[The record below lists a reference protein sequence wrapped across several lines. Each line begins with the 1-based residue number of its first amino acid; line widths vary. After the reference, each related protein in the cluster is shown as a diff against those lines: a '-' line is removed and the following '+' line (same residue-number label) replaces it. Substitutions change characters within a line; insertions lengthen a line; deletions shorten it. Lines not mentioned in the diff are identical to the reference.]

1 MRMYARTLCASFI
14 LACFGAFILPPAAT
28 AQVAGPNVNM
38 VSGTKWPT
46 GDPFLQ
52 RQNEPSMAVSTRNPM
67 HILAGANDY
76 RTVDLELALSGGVE
90 TGDAW
95 LGLFKSFD
103 GGLTWQSTLL
113 PGCVQQSIPQC
124 KDNGALGG
132 IYQAASDPVVRA
144 GTNGMFYY
152 AGLAFDRATSPTTAS
167 SVSSIFVARY
177 NDLNNNENLDPIT
190 YIDTHI
196 VAMGESSKFLDKP
209 SMAVDIPRAGAST
222 CSFTANEPGAGANGG
237 TLEVH
242 QSFAA
247 GNVYIAYTDF
257 LTPTKANTTPT
268 HLMFTHST
276 DCGVTWSAPV
286 QINTGTTTSQGSAIA
301 VNPLNGHVYVAW
313 RQFSSTGVPDAIM
326 MAQSGN
332 AGRSFSA
339 PVRIST
345 FQPFDQGTTGTSFRT
360 NAYPS
365 ITTDF
370 FGFVY
375 VAFSARGLTSSGD
388 ARVVAAGSIDGA
400 HWTPAFM
407 VDNPSQSA
415 QGDPAGRGHQI
426 MPAITFANGRLT
438 LLYYDLR
445 LDHYQGLYTPNS
457 ASLTGY
463 DEMLQPE
470 GELALTPAQTGQ
482 VFNNYIDDAGLT
494 LRRHTLDLR
503 VLELG
508 IFPTITL
515 GPSVLVSQYAYG
527 CCVNPNMPDIK
538 QFKFN
543 VPNLPLFAQGS
554 EPFLG
559 DYIDVVP
566 SPQFVPNGK
575 SWAYNFAPSANPLF
589 HATWTDNRDVVPP
602 ADGNWQNYTPAVPVG
617 TPSVFQPG
625 STVPSCQTGQ
635 EGMRNQN
642 IYTAQITGGLIV
654 GAPGNAKPLG
664 TTTFNGQTVPFQRAF
679 AVEAQNVT
687 SQQIFV
693 RFSIANQPTGG
704 SASFLQFSPL
714 TTLDITIPA
723 FSSVSRSVF
732 VTSTNPH
739 ATVTVNVTQ
748 ISAIGGS
755 VVANGLSATAVL
767 NPDITNPNITNPNIT
782 NPNITNPNIT
792 NFEVT
797 NPNITNPNITNPNI
811 TNPNITNPNITNPNI
826 TNPNITNVS
835 ATNPNITNTTITNP
849 DITNPNITN
858 PNITNPD
865 ITNGSIQDVVYP
877 ITNDGNTTATYT
889 VKTATF
895 SAPPSGIVLQLIINK
910 LYQTPVA
917 VNCQMGTETHWN
929 TVANITA
936 PKLYTA
942 SDPQLGNPNI
952 TNAAPNEA
960 SVTLAPS
967 ETAYITVRV
976 VNPTPLLTPFN
987 PLAAIVPV
995 TVPQAVNTQTVLS
1008 NPGTVVF
1015 PPVTVPPLVVTT
1027 ATLPD
1032 GIVGHS
1038 FNANV
1043 AAQGGNPGA
1052 DTWSVSSGTLP
1063 NTLVLNTA
1071 TGAIS
1076 GTLTAVGTF
1085 TFSIQVKDTAIGTQF
1100 PQHTVTQ
1107 SFTVHVASPLALA
1120 PVSLPGGTQGTFYSQ
1135 TILPTGGLSP
1145 VTVSLTSGAVPTGL
1159 VFKGGTITGTP
1170 TATGTSNFTVQ
1181 ATDSSNPQQVF
1192 TQSYSI
1198 NIVSPIPTVGN
1209 VVFTTQPANSVGGQA
1224 LAGSPVLVTVTDN
1237 TGAVIPGVPV
1247 TMSFNGAP
1255 PCAAATLG
1263 GSLTVT
1269 TNPVGVATFSN
1280 LSVDRGQNG
1289 YTLAA
1294 TVLGVTAVSSPF
1306 NVSGYC
1312 DTGSMNTA
1320 RRNHIVLTLPNGK
1333 ILLTGGAANGNAT
1346 GALTSAELYDPV
1358 AHTFTTISPMN
1369 VARADHAMTL
1379 LPNGTVLVTG
1389 GFNDTNIALQTAE
1402 IFNPTSNTFT
1412 LLTAPMISA
1421 RAQHTS
1427 TLLANGKVLL
1437 AGGNDATGTSLASA
1451 EIFDPVAGTFTAS
1464 THTMNSVRQIHHA
1477 DLLPNGKVLIS
1488 GGFDTNANPFASAEI
1503 YDPVADTFTLTGSMG
1518 TARGNHASA
1527 LLYTGKVLVAG
1538 GLVPSGA
1545 TTVRTATAEVYDP
1558 VAGTFSPTGSMSV
1571 PRAQYFAMVLDDG
1584 TIFISGTAALP
1595 AGASADI
1602 YNPASGTFSA
1612 TSPFTM
1618 VQVGL
1623 RQAVAPDGTVLLASG
1638 VNAST
1643 VTVPNSEIFYP
1654 PTLPPGIVITTPTVL
1669 PVGVQNQAYT
1679 QVLLEHGA
1687 VGQVTWSTTTPPPGL
1702 ALSANGIW
1710 TGTPTQAGTFN
1721 IPVQITDSS
1730 TPAQTANGTLTLV
1743 VTGVPVQFTSS
1754 TMPTA
1759 GAGRF
1764 YSQPLPI
1771 IGGTQ
1776 PYTVTQTS
1784 GTLPGGLSLSSNGVL
1799 KGTPSA
1805 AGSFTFTVHATDSS
1819 TPQQTA
1825 TQTFTMA
1832 VNTLFITT
1840 TVLPDGI
1847 VGVPYN
1853 ATIST
1858 SGGTLPLSFSVTTA
1872 AFPPGLLIQQ
1882 PAPTSQ
1888 NGALAGTP
1896 TQAGTFDFSESVV
1909 DSSNPTQTVTQN
1921 YVVTIAL
1928 SGTAA
1933 PASVTFV
1940 AQPQPSIG
1948 GQILSGSPITVRVAD
1963 ANNAAIAGALVAL
1976 SFNGAPPCSNAILSG
1991 TLSAVTGSN
2000 GQASFS
2006 DLSVD
2011 RGGFGYNLLA
2021 SAGSASAV
2029 SAGFRVQGFCGSG
2042 NLSIER
2048 EFPAQAVLGNG
2059 KVLIAGG
2066 ADNNGNA
2073 LNTAELYDPATGT
2086 TSPTGNLSDPNGRVQ
2101 QVSVVLPN
2109 GKVLLAGGSS
2119 NVAILAS
2126 AELYDPATGTF
2137 TSMGSMSEPR
2147 FLAEAVLL
2155 ADGRVLVS
2163 GGFNTNVALNTAEI
2177 YDPATGSFT
2186 RTGNM
2191 NQGRGRHTMTLLP
2204 NGKVLVTGGRDA
2216 AVNFFGLASAEI
2228 FDPSAN
2234 QGAGAFTLIG
2244 NMNSVRFVHTATLLS
2259 NGTVLI
2265 AGGFNAGNESLSVAS
2280 AEIFDPSTN
2289 TFTLTGSMNIT
2300 RARFTATLLPDGTVL
2315 MAGGINSVTG
2325 VTAPAPSEIYSPA
2338 TGAFTLTGA
2347 MITGRELPRAT
2358 ELFNGN
2364 VLVTGG
2370 DDGVN
2375 ILASTELYYNTVPIA
2390 PIVITATTIPNAFVG
2405 QPYVAM
2411 ALEQNGTGPITWSI
2425 VSGTLPPGLAG
2436 NTIGTYGVVTGTPTT
2451 AGSFTFT
2458 AQVTDGHSVATRSFT
2473 INVSVATLVFT
2484 SNIMPTGGMGRP
2496 YSQPLPVTGGTLP
2509 YTATVTSGS
2518 LPPGLALRSVGVL
2531 SGTPSSAG
2539 SFTFTVKVTDS
2550 SAPAQ
2555 SVTQT
2560 LTMAVNSLFITTT
2573 ALPSGIAGVPY
2584 NAAISTTGGTL
2595 PLTFSAATGAF
2606 PPGLTIQQ
2614 PAANPSSGALSGTP
2628 TLAGHYTFTESVTD
2642 SSSPAQAATQYYTMD
2657 VFPAAGNAVPA
2668 NLTFLSQPQ
2677 NSVGGQILGGSPV
2690 RVHVTDAKNLPIAGA
2705 SVALSFNGP
2714 PPCSSAVLSGT
2725 LTGITNGNGN
2735 AVFPDLSVDRGQLGY
2750 TLLASAGS
2758 ASAVSQTFTV
2768 NGFCQTGNLSVA
2780 RRFDTATLLQN
2791 GKVLITGGASLGS
2804 SSQAVASAELY
2815 DPSSGQF
2822 TLTGSMNVSR
2832 EFHTAT
2838 LLLNGKVLIAG
2849 GDNSTSPALGS
2860 AELYDP
2866 ATGAFTLTGSMS
2878 AAHDGHTATLLAGG
2892 RVLIAGGYDQTGL
2905 AANSAELY
2913 DPASGTFAVTGNMV
2927 SGRGQ
2932 HTASLLANGTVLLAG
2947 GVDINNNILATAE
2960 IYDPSRGVSAP
2971 TGSMSVPRIFHTQS
2985 LLPSGKVL
2993 VAGGTVAFVPI
3004 PGSPFFNDT
3013 ATATAEL
3020 YDPTAGTFSLTGSL
3034 ITPVGAGHAA
3044 TVLTDG
3050 NVLVT
3055 NGGTGGNVT
3064 GTTAEVYST
3073 TNGTFALTGS
3083 MPVDEIENT
3092 IVLLNDGTVLDTG
3105 GSNISPAGLVY
3116 YSTAPLAAMQVTTP
3130 TTLAAGQPNTTVF
3143 SNPTAFGGAA
3153 TNIASVGFNGILN
3166 GASFLSFNP
3175 LFVSGLSFSTPLPG
3189 TFVDLA
3195 TASFYPT
3202 TPYPA
3207 DFIVDSTNSNPANQ
3221 VVISIPNATRA
3232 VGLDFGALG
3241 FGGASSGNITLSN
3254 GFVLP
3259 LSSLTTVGHTQ
3270 FAGFVSATPITSL
3283 TYTVTNDHWV
3293 VLDVLLGTA
3302 NVALPN
3308 ATQGQPYAQ
3317 ILLEQGGVGPLTW
3330 SLAGGTLP
3338 PGISLSSS
3346 GILLGTP
3353 TANGAYSFSVHLV
3366 DSSNPQKSVT
3376 SATLTLNV
3384 VPVPPTGLIG
3394 SHTQGTTTVNLGW
3407 SPSVSNGVVG
3417 YNVYRAL
3424 QSGGPFTKVNAS
3436 LDATTNFT
3444 DSTVSVGN
3452 TYFYVV
3458 TAVGNGNVES
3468 VFSGQL
3474 SIVVN

>member
-1 MRMYARTLCASFI
+1 
-14 LACFGAFILPPAAT
+14 
-28 AQVAGPNVNM
+28 
-38 VSGTKWPT
+38 
-46 GDPFLQ
+46 
-52 RQNEPSMAVSTRNPM
+52 
-67 HILAGANDY
+67 
-76 RTVDLELALSGGVE
+76 
-90 TGDAW
+90 
-95 LGLFKSFD
+95 
-103 GGLTWQSTLL
+103 
-113 PGCVQQSIPQC
+113 
-124 KDNGALGG
+124 
-132 IYQAASDPVVRA
+132 
-144 GTNGMFYY
+144 
-152 AGLAFDRATSPTTAS
+152 
-167 SVSSIFVARY
+167 
-177 NDLNNNENLDPIT
+177 
-190 YIDTHI
+190 
-196 VAMGESSKFLDKP
+196 
-209 SMAVDIPRAGAST
+209 
-222 CSFTANEPGAGANGG
+222 
-237 TLEVH
+237 
-242 QSFAA
+242 
-247 GNVYIAYTDF
+247 
-257 LTPTKANTTPT
+257 
-268 HLMFTHST
+268 
-276 DCGVTWSAPV
+276 
-286 QINTGTTTSQGSAIA
+286 
-301 VNPLNGHVYVAW
+301 
-313 RQFSSTGVPDAIM
+313 
-326 MAQSGN
+326 
-332 AGRSFSA
+332 
-339 PVRIST
+339 
-345 FQPFDQGTTGTSFRT
+345 
-360 NAYPS
+360 
-365 ITTDF
+365 
-370 FGFVY
+370 
-375 VAFSARGLTSSGD
+375 
-388 ARVVAAGSIDGA
+388 
-400 HWTPAFM
+400 
-407 VDNPSQSA
+407 
-415 QGDPAGRGHQI
+415 
-426 MPAITFANGRLT
+426 
-438 LLYYDLR
+438 
-445 LDHYQGLYTPNS
+445 
-457 ASLTGY
+457 
-463 DEMLQPE
+463 
-470 GELALTPAQTGQ
+470 
-482 VFNNYIDDAGLT
+482 
-494 LRRHTLDLR
+494 
-503 VLELG
+503 
-508 IFPTITL
+508 
-515 GPSVLVSQYAYG
+515 
-527 CCVNPNMPDIK
+527 
-538 QFKFN
+538 
-543 VPNLPLFAQGS
+543 
-554 EPFLG
+554 
-559 DYIDVVP
+559 
-566 SPQFVPNGK
+566 
-575 SWAYNFAPSANPLF
+575 
-589 HATWTDNRDVVPP
+589 
-602 ADGNWQNYTPAVPVG
+602 
-617 TPSVFQPG
+617 
-625 STVPSCQTGQ
+625 
-635 EGMRNQN
+635 MRNQN
-642 IYTAQITGGLIV
+642 IYTAQITGGLVV

-687 SQQIFV
+687 NQPINV
-693 RFSIANQPTGG
+693 RFTIANQPTGG
-704 SASFLQFSPL
+704 SASFLQFSQL
-714 TTLDITIPA
+714 TTLDVTIPA

-732 VTSTNPH
+732 VTSTNAH
-739 ATVTVNVTQ
+739 ATVTVNVVQ

-755 VVANGLSATAVL
+755 VVTNGLNSSAILNPDVT
-767 NPDITNPNITNPNIT
+767 NPDITNPDVTNSGAG
-782 NPNITNPNIT
+782 NPDVT

-797 NPNITNPNITNPNI
+797 NPDITNPDVTNPD
-811 TNPNITNPNITNPNI
+811 
-826 TNPNITNVS
+826 V
-835 ATNPNITNTTITNP
+835 TNTTITNP
-849 DITNPNITN
+849 DITNPDVTN
-858 PNITNPD
+858 PDVTNVSATNPDVTNTTITNPD
-865 ITNGSIQDVVYP
+865 VTNPDITNPDVTNPDVTNGSIQDVIYP
-877 ITNDGNTTATYT
+877 MTNDGNTTATYT
-889 VKTATF
+889 VKVATTF
-895 SAPPSGIVLQLIINK
+895 TPPGGVLLQLILNK
-910 LYQTPVA
+910 LYQTPTA
-917 VNCQMGTETHWN
+917 SNCKIVKQTHWI
-929 TVANITA
+929 TVANITN
-936 PKLYTA
+936 PKLFTA
-942 SDPQLGNPNI
+942 SDPLGNPDV
-952 TNAAPNEA
+952 TNATPNEA
-960 SVTLAPS
+960 SVTLAPG
-967 ETAYITVRV
+967 EKAYITVRV
-976 VNPTPLLTPFN
+976 VNPTPALTPFN
-987 PLAAIVPV
+987 PLAAIIPV

-1015 PPVTVPPLVVTT
+1015 PPVTVPPLTVTT

-1032 GIVGHS
+1032 GIVGNS
-1038 FNANV
+1038 FNAKV
-1043 AAQGGNPGA
+1043 VAQGGNPGA

-1063 NTLVLNTA
+1063 NSLLLNTA

-1100 PQHTVTQ
+1100 PQHSTTQ
-1107 SFTVHVASPLALA
+1107 SFTVHVASPLTLT
-1120 PVSLPGGTQGTFYSQ
+1120 PLSLPGGTQGTFYSQ

-1145 VTVSLTSGAVPTGL
+1145 VTVSLTSGAVPAGL

-1198 NIVSPIPTVGN
+1198 NIVSAIPTVGN
-1209 VVFTTQPANSVGGQA
+1209 VTFTTQPANSVGGQA
-1224 LAGSPVLVTVTDN
+1224 LSGSPVQVTVTDN
-1237 TGAVIPGVPV
+1237 SEAVIPSVSV
-1247 TMSFNGAP
+1247 AMSFNGTP
-1255 PCAAATLG
+1255 PCAAAILG
-1263 GSLTVT
+1263 GTLTAT
-1269 TNPVGVATFSN
+1269 TNEAGVATFSN
-1280 LSVDRGQNG
+1280 LTVDRGQNG
-1289 YTLAA
+1289 YALKA
-1294 TVLGVTAVSSPF
+1294 TVLGVSGVSSPF
-1306 NVSGYC
+1306 NVTGYC

-1320 RRNHIVLTLPNGK
+1320 RRNHIVIALPNGK

-1346 GALTSAELYDPV
+1346 GALASAELYDPV

-1369 VARADHAMTL
+1369 VARADHTLTL
-1379 LPNGTVLVTG
+1379 LPNGTVLVAG
-1389 GFNDTNIALQTAE
+1389 GFNDANIALQTAE

-1412 LLTAPMISA
+1412 LLTAPMISS
-1421 RAQHTS
+1421 RAEHTS

-1437 AGGNDATGTSLASA
+1437 AGGNDATGASLASA

-1464 THTMNSVRQIHHA
+1464 THAMNSVRQIHHA
-1477 DLLPNGKVLIS
+1477 DLLTNGRVLIS
-1488 GGFDTNANPFASAEI
+1488 GGFDTNGNPLASAEV

-1527 LLYTGKVLVAG
+1527 LLYNGKVLVAG
-1538 GLVPSGA
+1538 GLVPGEGS
-1545 TTVRTATAEVYDP
+1545 TALTASAELYDP
-1558 VAGTFSPTGSMSV
+1558 VAGVFSATGSMSV
-1571 PRAQYFAMVLDDG
+1571 PRGQYFAMLLDDG

-1618 VQVGL
+1618 VQTGL

-1638 VNAST
+1638 VNSSG

-1654 PTLPPGIVITTPTVL
+1654 PTLAPGIVITTPTVL
-1669 PVGVQNQAYT
+1669 PVGIQNQLYT
-1679 QVLLEHGA
+1679 QVLLEDGA
-1687 VGQVTWSTTTPPPGL
+1687 VGVITWSTTTPPPGL
-1702 ALSANGIW
+1702 SLSANGIL

-1730 TPAQTANGTLTLV
+1730 TPAQTTSGTLTLV
-1743 VTGVPVQFTSS
+1743 ITGVPVQFTSN

-1776 PYTVTQTS
+1776 PYTVTQTG

-1805 AGSFTFTVHATDSS
+1805 AGSFTFTVLATDSS

-1909 DSSNPTQTVTQN
+1909 DSSNPRQTATQN

-1940 AQPQPSIG
+1940 TQPQPSIG

-1963 ANNAAIAGALVAL
+1963 ASNAPIAGALVAL
-1976 SFNGAPPCSNAILSG
+1976 SFNGAPPCSSAILSG

-2048 EFPAQAVLGNG
+2048 EFPAQALLGNG

-2066 ADNNGNA
+2066 TDNNGNA

-2086 TSPTGNLSDPNGRVQ
+2086 TSPTGNLTDPNGRVL
-2101 QVSVVLPN
+2101 QVSVALPN
-2109 GKVLLAGGSS
+2109 GKVLLAGGES

-2137 TSMGSMSEPR
+2137 TPTGSMSEPR
-2147 FLAEAVLL
+2147 FHAEAVLL
-2155 ADGRVLVS
+2155 ADGRVLVT

-2177 YDPATGSFT
+2177 YDPATGLFT

-2289 TFTLTGSMNIT
+2289 TFTLTGSMNIA

-2347 MITGRELPRAT
+2347 MITGRELLRAT
-2358 ELFNGN
+2358 GLFNGN

-2375 ILASTELYYNTVPIA
+2375 VLASTELYYNTVPIA

-2425 VSGTLPPGLAG
+2425 VSGALPPGLAS
-2436 NTIGTYGVVTGTPTT
+2436 NTIGTYGVAYGTPTT

-2473 INVSVATLVFT
+2473 INVSVATLAFT
-2484 SNIMPTGGMGRP
+2484 SNTMPSGSVGRA
-2496 YSQPLPVTGGTLP
+2496 YSQVLPVTGGTPP
-2509 YTATVTSGS
+2509 YTATVTGGS
-2518 LPPGLALRSVGVL
+2518 LPPGLALSSVGVL

-2573 ALPSGIAGVPY
+2573 ALPSGITGVPY

-2614 PAANPSSGALSGTP
+2614 PAANSSSGALSGSP

-2642 SSSPAQAATQYYTMD
+2642 SSSPAQTATQYYTMD

-2690 RVHVTDAKNLPIAGA
+2690 RVHVADANNAPISGA
-2705 SVALSFNGP
+2705 SVAISFNGAP
-2714 PPCSSAVLSGT
+2714 RCASAVLSGT

-2735 AVFPDLSVDRGQLGY
+2735 AVFPDLSIDRGQLGY

-2758 ASAVSQTFTV
+2758 ASAVSQPFTV
-2768 NGFCQTGNLSVA
+2768 NGFCEAGNMSVA
-2780 RRFDTATLLQN
+2780 RRFGTATLLRN
-2791 GKVLITGGASLGS
+2791 GKVLITGGGLNP
-2804 SSQAVASAELY
+2804 VLASAESH

-2822 TLTGSMNVSR
+2822 TLTGSMSVAR

-2838 LLLNGKVLIAG
+2838 LLPNGKVLMAG
-2849 GDNSTSPALGS
+2849 GDNRTSPALSS

-2866 ATGAFTLTGSMS
+2866 ATGAFTLTGSMN
-2878 AAHDGHTATLLAGG
+2878 AAHDGHTATLLADG

-2905 AANSAELY
+2905 AVNSAELY
-2913 DPASGTFAVTGNMV
+2913 DPAGGTFAVTGNMV

-2947 GVDINNNILATAE
+2947 GIDINNNILATAE
-2960 IYDPSRGVSAP
+2960 IYDPSRGVFAP
-2971 TGSMSVPRIFHTQS
+2971 TGSMSTPRIFQTES
-2985 LLPSGKVL
+2985 LLPNGKVL

-3004 PGSPFFNDT
+3004 PGSPFSNDT

-3020 YDPTAGTFSLTGSL
+3020 YDPTAGTFSLTGSMVA
-3034 ITPVGAGHAA
+3034 PVGAAPAA
-3044 TVLTDG
+3044 AVLTDG

-3055 NGGTGGNVT
+3055 NGSTGGNVT
-3064 GTTAEVYST
+3064 RNTAEVYNT

-3083 MPVDEIENT
+3083 LPVDEIENVNS

-3105 GSNISPAGLVY
+3105 GTNNPAGLIY

-3130 TTLAAGQPNTTVF
+3130 TTLAAGQPSTTVF

-3153 TNIASVGFNGILN
+3153 TNITSIGFNGILPT
-3166 GASFLSFNP
+3166 GTSFEDFNP
-3175 LFVSGLSFSTPLPG
+3175 LVVSRVSFSNPIPSE
-3189 TFVDLA
+3189 FVDLT
-3195 TASFYPT
+3195 TASYYSA

-3207 DFIVDSTNSNPANQ
+3207 DFIVDASNTNPVNQ
-3221 VVISIPNATRA
+3221 VVITLPNATRA

-3241 FGGASSGNITLSN
+3241 FRGASSGNITLSN

-3270 FAGFVSATPITSL
+3270 FAGFVSATPITTL
-3283 TYTVTNDHWV
+3283 AYNVANDDWV

-3308 ATQGQPYAQ
+3308 ATQGQPYTQ

-3330 SLAGGTLP
+3330 TLASGALP
-3338 PGISLSSS
+3338 PGINLSAS

-3353 TANGAYSFSVHLV
+3353 TASGTYSFSVHLV
-3366 DSSNPQKSVT
+3366 DSSSPQKSVT

-3384 VPVPPTGLIG
+3384 VTPPQPPTALTAALVPGVAGVSLNWNA
-3394 SHTQGTTTVNLGW
+3394 SASTVA
-3407 SPSVSNGVVG
+3407 G
-3417 YNVYRAL
+3417 YNVYRATR
-3424 QSGGPFTKVNAS
+3424 SGGPYTKINAVMDTS
-3436 LDATTNFT
+3436 LSYTDVAVVSGTT
-3444 DSTVSVGN
+3444 
-3452 TYFYVV
+3452 YYYVV
-3458 TAVGNGNVES
+3458 TAVDAVNTES
-3468 VFSGQL
+3468 VYSNEAHV
-3474 SIVVN
+3474 SVP

>member
-1 MRMYARTLCASFI
+1 
-14 LACFGAFILPPAAT
+14 
-28 AQVAGPNVNM
+28 
-38 VSGTKWPT
+38 
-46 GDPFLQ
+46 
-52 RQNEPSMAVSTRNPM
+52 
-67 HILAGANDY
+67 
-76 RTVDLELALSGGVE
+76 
-90 TGDAW
+90 
-95 LGLFKSFD
+95 
-103 GGLTWQSTLL
+103 
-113 PGCVQQSIPQC
+113 
-124 KDNGALGG
+124 
-132 IYQAASDPVVRA
+132 
-144 GTNGMFYY
+144 
-152 AGLAFDRATSPTTAS
+152 
-167 SVSSIFVARY
+167 
-177 NDLNNNENLDPIT
+177 
-190 YIDTHI
+190 
-196 VAMGESSKFLDKP
+196 
-209 SMAVDIPRAGAST
+209 
-222 CSFTANEPGAGANGG
+222 
-237 TLEVH
+237 
-242 QSFAA
+242 
-247 GNVYIAYTDF
+247 
-257 LTPTKANTTPT
+257 
-268 HLMFTHST
+268 
-276 DCGVTWSAPV
+276 
-286 QINTGTTTSQGSAIA
+286 
-301 VNPLNGHVYVAW
+301 
-313 RQFSSTGVPDAIM
+313 
-326 MAQSGN
+326 
-332 AGRSFSA
+332 
-339 PVRIST
+339 
-345 FQPFDQGTTGTSFRT
+345 
-360 NAYPS
+360 
-365 ITTDF
+365 
-370 FGFVY
+370 
-375 VAFSARGLTSSGD
+375 
-388 ARVVAAGSIDGA
+388 
-400 HWTPAFM
+400 
-407 VDNPSQSA
+407 
-415 QGDPAGRGHQI
+415 
-426 MPAITFANGRLT
+426 
-438 LLYYDLR
+438 
-445 LDHYQGLYTPNS
+445 
-457 ASLTGY
+457 
-463 DEMLQPE
+463 
-470 GELALTPAQTGQ
+470 
-482 VFNNYIDDAGLT
+482 
-494 LRRHTLDLR
+494 
-503 VLELG
+503 
-508 IFPTITL
+508 
-515 GPSVLVSQYAYG
+515 
-527 CCVNPNMPDIK
+527 
-538 QFKFN
+538 
-543 VPNLPLFAQGS
+543 
-554 EPFLG
+554 
-559 DYIDVVP
+559 
-566 SPQFVPNGK
+566 
-575 SWAYNFAPSANPLF
+575 
-589 HATWTDNRDVVPP
+589 
-602 ADGNWQNYTPAVPVG
+602 
-617 TPSVFQPG
+617 
-625 STVPSCQTGQ
+625 
-635 EGMRNQN
+635 
-642 IYTAQITGGLIV
+642 
-654 GAPGNAKPLG
+654 
-664 TTTFNGQTVPFQRAF
+664 
-679 AVEAQNVT
+679 
-687 SQQIFV
+687 
-693 RFSIANQPTGG
+693 
-704 SASFLQFSPL
+704 
-714 TTLDITIPA
+714 
-723 FSSVSRSVF
+723 
-732 VTSTNPH
+732 
-739 ATVTVNVTQ
+739 
-748 ISAIGGS
+748 
-755 VVANGLSATAVL
+755 
-767 NPDITNPNITNPNIT
+767 
-782 NPNITNPNIT
+782 
-792 NFEVT
+792 
-797 NPNITNPNITNPNI
+797 
-811 TNPNITNPNITNPNI
+811 
-826 TNPNITNVS
+826 
-835 ATNPNITNTTITNP
+835 
-849 DITNPNITN
+849 
-858 PNITNPD
+858 
-865 ITNGSIQDVVYP
+865 
-877 ITNDGNTTATYT
+877 
-889 VKTATF
+889 
-895 SAPPSGIVLQLIINK
+895 VLQLIINK

-1043 AAQGGNPGA
+1043 VAQGGNPGA

-1145 VTVSLTSGAVPTGL
+1145 VTLSLTSGAVPVGL

-1181 ATDSSNPQQVF
+1181 ATDSSNPQQAF

-1198 NIVSPIPTVGN
+1198 NIVSAIPTVGN
-1209 VVFTTQPANSVGGQA
+1209 VVFTTQPTNSVGGQA
-1224 LAGSPVLVTVTDN
+1224 LAGSPVQVTVTDN

-1247 TMSFNGAP
+1247 AMSFNGAP

-1805 AGSFTFTVHATDSS
+1805 AGSFTFTVQATDSS

-1909 DSSNPTQTVTQN
+1909 DSSNPTQTVTQS

-2436 NTIGTYGVVTGTPTT
+2436 NTIGTYGVVYGTPTT

-2484 SNIMPTGGMGRP
+2484 SNIMPTGGMGRR

-2518 LPPGLALRSVGVL
+2518 LPPGLALSSVGVL

-2560 LTMAVNSLFITTT
+2560 LTTAVNSLFITTT

-2614 PAANPSSGALSGTP
+2614 PTANPSSGALSGTP

-2642 SSSPAQAATQYYTMD
+2642 SSSPAQTATQYYTMD

-2690 RVHVTDAKNLPIAGA
+2690 RVHVTDAKNLPIVGA

-2735 AVFPDLSVDRGQLGY
+2735 AVFPDLSIDRGQLGY

-2758 ASAVSQTFTV
+2758 ASGVSTPFTV
-2768 NGFCQTGNLSVA
+2768 NGFCATGSMATARALLNSVTLQNGKVLIVGGAPAFNNQAVAFSSAELYDPLAHSFTTVGSMHSGRSSVSTAVLQNGLVLVAGGTDGSIAVSSAELFDPATNIFTLLPGSMVTA
-2780 RRFDTATLLQN
+2780 RVGGVATLLPDGRVLITGGFGNGGGVLANAEIFDPSTNTFTATSQPMTTPRWFHAAALLPN
-2791 GKVLITGGASLGS
+2791 GKVLITGGAAAFPATGPNNAL
-2804 SSQAVASAELY
+2804 ASAELY
-2815 DPSSGQF
+2815 DPVADTF
-2822 TLTGSMNVSR
+2822 TPTGSMASAR
-2832 EFHTAT
+2832 YEHASA
-2838 LLLNGKVLIAG
+2838 LLFTGKVL
-2849 GDNSTSPALGS
+2849 
-2860 AELYDP
+2860 
-2866 ATGAFTLTGSMS
+2866 
-2878 AAHDGHTATLLAGG
+2878 
-2892 RVLIAGGYDQTGL
+2892 
-2905 AANSAELY
+2905 
-2913 DPASGTFAVTGNMV
+2913 V
-2927 SGRGQ
+2927 SGGFSGNNF
-2932 HTASLLANGTVLLAG
+2932 TVPSAN
-2947 GVDINNNILATAE
+2947 AE
-2960 IYDPSRGVSAP
+2960 IYDPS
-2971 TGSMSVPRIFHTQS
+2971 T
-2985 LLPSGKVL
+2985 
-2993 VAGGTVAFVPI
+2993 
-3004 PGSPFFNDT
+3004 
-3013 ATATAEL
+3013 
-3020 YDPTAGTFSLTGSL
+3020 GTFSSTQATVGSLYPVPVLPDGTVFLFTATNAQIYNPAAGTSQTTGSTTL
-3034 ITPVGAGHAA
+3034 IQAQPV
-3044 TVLTDG
+3044 T
-3050 NVLVT
+3050 
-3055 NGGTGGNVT
+3055 
-3064 GTTAEVYST
+3064 S
-3073 TNGTFALTGS
+3073 
-3083 MPVDEIENT
+3083 
-3092 IVLLNDGTVLDTG
+3092 LLNDGTILVAG
-3105 GSNISPAGLVY
+3105 GVGSPDFNNGLANAEIY

-3130 TTLAAGQPNTTVF
+3130 TTLAAGQPATTVF

-3189 TFVDLA
+3189 TCVDLA

-3207 DFIVDSTNSNPANQ
+3207 DFIVDSANSNPANQ
-3221 VVISIPNATRA
+3221 VVITLPNATRA

-3330 SLAGGTLP
+3330 TLAGGTLP